1 MLDVKFLLPSFTDA
15 DAVRLAKELYG
26 LHATA
31 RPLPSERDRNFL
43 LTAESGEQFV
53 LKISNAADSEPVL
66 DMQNRAL
73 EHLATAAPGLALP
86 RLRRTSNGE
95 AMPRI
100 SASDGAAHFV
110 RLVNYIPGNVLADCS
125 PHTPELLRSLGEALG
140 TIDRALEHFEHPAA
154 KRELKWDL
162 ERAGWIREYLRHIGD
177 PDRRVMVERILDRF
191 EHEVAPALGAL
202 RHSVIYNDAND
213 YNVVVGPGDAWSR
226 RVMGVIDFGDM
237 LRTATVTELAVG
249 CAYAMLSKPDP
260 VAAAAHIVGG
270 YHDTF
275 PLTED
280 ELRILFPLI
289 ETRLAVSVT
298 NSAYQRAAEPS
309 NEYLTI
315 SEAPAWRLLEQLS
328 SIHPRL
334 AHYTFRHA
342 CGLPA
347 CPASARI
354 AAWLDEN
361 PEALGKIVEPDPR
374 VARSLVFDLGVGS
387 LETGMFSASGDVADA
402 TEALF
407 ARMKAAG
414 AAVGIGRYNEARA
427 VYRSPAFALPGNDG
441 PEWRTIHIGLDLFLE
456 PGAPVF
462 APLDGIVHSFRN
474 NAAPLDYGP
483 TIVLQH
489 TVADGALT
497 FFTLYGHLSLDS
509 LDGLAEGMRIRRG
522 AQIAS
527 IGNFPVNGNWPPHL
541 HFQIIAD
548 MLGREGDF
556 PGVAPAGAR
565 EIWLSISPDPNLIA
579 RIPSL
584 SAPTQEKG
592 AMSPAEILGERAERI
607 GPSLSISY
615 RKPLEIVRGS
625 MQTLYDEC
633 GRPYLDCVNNVAHVG
648 HSHPRVVRAGARQM
662 AVLNTNT
669 RYLHPNLVRYA
680 RRLAETLPAP
690 LRVCYFV
697 CSGSEANELALR
709 LARARTGSKET
720 IVLDVAYHGNTTSL
734 IEISPYKF
742 DGPGGSGAPPHVH
755 KIPLPDDYRGPY
767 RRDDP
772 EAGAKYA
779 AHVAQAIDEIHAQG
793 KKPGAFIAESLPGCG
808 GQIVL
813 PPGFLR
819 DAYRH
824 VRAAGGV
831 TIADEVQTG
840 FGRVGTHF
848 WGFETQD
855 VAPDIV
861 TMGKPLGNGHPL
873 GAVVTTAE
881 IAAAFANGMEYFNT
895 FGGNPVSC
903 AIGLE
908 VLDVIA
914 DEHLQEHAREVG
926 ASLLAGLRGLAE
938 KYDLI
943 GDVRGLGLFV
953 GVELVR
959 DRASLEAAA
968 REAAYVVNRMRECGI
983 LLSTDG
989 PFHNVIKIKPPLPF
1003 SREDGE
1009 LVVATLDRVF
1019 GDDTLCT
1026 FHSETAP
1033 LRPRINER

>member
-1 MLDVKFLLPSFTDA
+1 MIDVKFLLPSFTEA
-15 DAVRLAKELYG
+15 EAVRLAADRYG
-26 LHATA
+26 LRATA
-31 RPLPSERDRNFL
+31 SPLPSERDRNFL

-53 LKISNAADSEPVL
+53 LKIANATDSEQVL
-66 DMQNRAL
+66 DLQNCAL
-73 EHLATAAPGLALP
+73 EHLAAAAPALALP
-86 RLRRTSNGE
+86 RLRRTTAGE

-100 SASDGAAHFV
+100 ASGDGTAHFL
-110 RLVNYIPGNVLADCS
+110 RLVTYVPGKMLAECS
-125 PHTPELLRSLGEALG
+125 PHTPELLRSLGAALG
-140 TIDRALEHFEHPAA
+140 TIDRALEDFDHPAA
-154 KRELKWDL
+154 ARELKWDL
-162 ERAGWIREYLRHIGD
+162 ERAAWIREYLRYIED
-177 PDRRVMVERILDRF
+177 PARRAMVERILDRF
-191 EHEVAPALGAL
+191 EREVAPALAGL

-226 RVMGVIDFGDM
+226 RVVGVIDFGDM

-249 CAYAMLSKPDP
+249 AAYAILGKADP
-260 VAAAAHIVGG
+260 VAAAAHIVAG
-270 YHDTF
+270 YHAEF

-280 ELRILFPLI
+280 ELLILFPLI

-298 NSAYQRAAEPS
+298 NSAYQRAADPS

-328 SIHPRL
+328 AIHPRL
-334 AHYTFRHA
+334 AHHTFRHA
-342 CGLPA
+342 CGLPP
-347 CPASARI
+347 CPACASI
-354 AAWLDEN
+354 AAWLGAN
-361 PEALGKIVEPDPR
+361 PDSLGKIVEPDPR
-374 VARSLVFDLGVGS
+374 VAPSLVFDLSVGS
-387 LETGMFSASGDVADA
+387 LETGMFSESGDVAA
-402 TEALF
+402 STAALF
-407 ARMKAAG
+407 AAMKAAG

-427 VYRSPAFALPGNDG
+427 VYRSPAFAVPGNDG

-462 APLDGIVHSFRN
+462 APLDGVVHSFRN
-474 NAAPLDYGP
+474 NDAPLDYGP
-483 TIVLQH
+483 TIILQH

-497 FFTLYGHLSLDS
+497 FFTLYGHLSPDS
-509 LDGLAEGMRIRRG
+509 LEGLEEGRRIRRG

-527 IGNFPVNGNWPPHL
+527 IGNFPANGNWPPHL
-541 HFQIIAD
+541 HFQIVAD

-556 PGVAPAGAR
+556 PGVAPASAR
-565 EIWLSISPDPNLIA
+565 EIWLSLSPDPNLVA
-579 RIPSL
+579 RIPAL
-584 SAPTQEKG
+584 SAPAAEKAG
-592 AMSPAEILGERAERI
+592 MAPAEILEERAERI

-625 MQTLYDEC
+625 MQVLYDDT

-720 IVLDVAYHGNTTSL
+720 IVLDTAYHGNTTSL

-742 DGPGGSGAPPHVH
+742 DGLGGAGAPRHVH
-755 KIPLPDDYRGPY
+755 KVPLPDDYRGPY

-779 AHVAQAIDEIHAQG
+779 AHVAQAIAEIHAQG
-793 KKPGAFIAESLPGCG
+793 KKLGTFIAESLPGCG

-813 PPGFLR
+813 PPSFLR
-819 DAYRH
+819 EAYQH
-824 VRAAGGV
+824 VHAAGGV

-840 FGRVGTHF
+840 FARVGTHF
-848 WGFETQD
+848 WGFETQG

-861 TMGKPLGNGHPL
+861 TMGKPIGNGHPL
-873 GAVVTTAE
+873 GAVVTTPE
-881 IAAAFANGMEYFNT
+881 IAAAFATGMEYFNT

-908 VLDVIA
+908 VLDVIR
-914 DEHLQEHAREVG
+914 DEGLQAHAREVG
-926 ASLLAGLRGLAE
+926 ESLLSGLRSLAE
-938 KYDLI
+938 KHAVI
-943 GDVRGLGLFV
+943 GDVRGLGLFL
-953 GVELVR
+953 GIELVR
-959 DRASLEAAA
+959 DRATLEPASE
-968 REAAYVVNRMRECGI
+968 EASYVVNRMRECGI

-1003 SREDGE
+1003 TDEDGK
-1009 LVVATLDRVF
+1009 LLISTLDRI
-1019 GDDTLCT
+1019 L
-1026 FHSETAP
+1026 SEDFP
-1033 LRPRINER
+1033 

>member
-1 MLDVKFLLPSFTDA
+1 MHYKTKLFPAPMLDVKFLLPSFTEA
-15 DAVRLAKELYG
+15 DAVRLAEDWYG
-26 LHATA
+26 LRATA
-31 RPLPSERDRNFL
+31 RSLPSERDRNFL
-43 LTAESGEQFV
+43 LTAESGERFV
-53 LKISNAADSEPVL
+53 LKIANASDSEQVL
-66 DMQNRAL
+66 DMQNCAL
-73 EHLATAAPGLALP
+73 EHLAAAAPSLLLP
-86 RLRRTSNGE
+86 RLRRTASGE
-95 AMPRI
+95 VMPRI
-100 SASDGAAHFV
+100 ASSDTTPHFL
-110 RLVNYIPGNVLADCS
+110 RLVNYIPGKMLAECS
-125 PHTPELLRSLGEALG
+125 PHTLELLRSLGAALG
-140 TIDRALEHFEHPAA
+140 TIDRALEHFTHPAA
-154 KRELKWDL
+154 ERELKWDL
-162 ERAGWIREYLRHIGD
+162 ERAGWIREYLRYIEDEAH
-177 PDRRVMVERILDRF
+177 RAMVERILDRF
-191 EHEVAPALGAL
+191 EREVAPALAAL

-226 RVMGVIDFGDM
+226 RVVGVIDFGDM
-237 LRTATVTELAVG
+237 LRTATVTDLAVG
-249 CAYAMLSKPDP
+249 AAYAMLSKPDP
-260 VAAAAHIVGG
+260 IAAAAHIVAG
-270 YHDTF
+270 YHAEF

-298 NSAYQRAAEPS
+298 NAAYQRAAVPS

-315 SEAPAWRLLEQLS
+315 SEAPAWRLIEQLS
-328 SIHPRL
+328 AIHPRM
-334 AHYTFRHA
+334 AHYAFRHA
-342 CGLPA
+342 CRLPP
-347 CPASARI
+347 CPASASI
-354 AAWLDEN
+354 AGWLSEN

-374 VARSLVFDLGVGS
+374 VAPSLVFDLSVGS
-387 LETGMFSASGDVADA
+387 LETGMFSESGDVAASTD
-402 TEALF
+402 ALF
-407 ARMKAAG
+407 GRMKAAG

-474 NAAPLDYGP
+474 NEAPLDYGP

-497 FFTLYGHLSLDS
+497 FFTLYGHLSPDS
-509 LDGLAEGMRIRRG
+509 LDGLTEGMRIRRG
-522 AQIAS
+522 TQIAR
-527 IGNFPVNGNWPPHL
+527 IGNFPANGNWPPHL

-556 PGVAPAGAR
+556 PGVAPASAR
-565 EIWLSISPDPNLIA
+565 EIWLSLSPDPNLIA
-579 RIPSL
+579 RIPAL
-584 SAPTQEKG
+584 SVPLSEKTEI
-592 AMSPAEILGERAERI
+592 SPAEILGERATRI

-615 RKPLEIVRGS
+615 RKPLEIVRGW
-625 MQTLYDEC
+625 MQTLYDES

-648 HSHPRVVRAGARQM
+648 HAHPRVVRAGARQM

-669 RYLHPNLVRYA
+669 RYLHSNLVRYA
-680 RRLAETLPAP
+680 RRIAETLPEP

-709 LARARTGSKET
+709 LARARTGSNET

-742 DGPGGSGAPPHVH
+742 DGPGGAGAPPHVRT
-755 KIPLPDDYRGPY
+755 IPLPDDYRGPY

-772 EAGAKYA
+772 NAGTKYA
-779 AHVAQAIDEIHAQG
+779 AHVARAISEIHAQG
-793 KKPGAFIAESLPGCG
+793 KKAGAFIAESLPGCG

-848 WGFETQD
+848 WGFETQG
-855 VAPDIV
+855 VVPDIV
-861 TMGKPLGNGHPL
+861 TMGKPIGNGHPL
-873 GAVVTTAE
+873 GAVVTTPE

-914 DEHLQEHAREVG
+914 DERLQEHAHDVG
-926 ASLLAGLRGLAE
+926 SSLLAGLRGLAE

-943 GDVRGLGLFV
+943 GDVRGPGLFI
-953 GVELVR
+953 GIELVR
-959 DRASLEAAA
+959 DRATLEPAA
-968 REAAYVVNRMRECGI
+968 REASCVVNRMRECGI

-1009 LVVATLDRVF
+1009 LLFATLDRVLAEDF
-1019 GDDTLCT
+1019 
-1026 FHSETAP
+1026 
-1033 LRPRINER
+1033 R

>member
-1 MLDVKFLLPSFTDA
+1 MLSVKFELPHFVENDA
-15 DAVRLAKELYG
+15 RRLASEWYG
-26 LHATA
+26 LRAAA

-66 DMQNRAL
+66 DLQNCAL
-73 EHLATAAPGLALP
+73 EHLATAAPSLRLP
-86 RLRRTSNGE
+86 RLRRTTGGE
-95 AMPRI
+95 RMPRI
-100 SASDGAAHFV
+100 TASDGAAHFL
-110 RLVNYIPGNVLADCS
+110 RLVNYIPGEMLANVS
-125 PHTPELLRSLGEALG
+125 PHTPELLRSLGSALG
-140 TIDRALEHFEHPAA
+140 TIDRALLHFEHPAA
-154 KRELKWDL
+154 KRPLKWDL
-162 ERAGWIREYLRHIGD
+162 ERAGWIREYLRYIED
-177 PDRRVMVERILDRF
+177 SDRRAMVERILDRF
-191 EHEVAPALGAL
+191 EQKVAPALCGL

-226 RVMGVIDFGDM
+226 RVIGVIDFGDM

-270 YHDTF
+270 YHAEF
-275 PLTED
+275 PLNED
-280 ELRILFPLI
+280 ELRLLFPLI
-289 ETRLAVSVT
+289 ETRLAVSVA
-298 NSAYQRAAEPS
+298 NSAYQRAVEPA
-309 NEYLTI
+309 NQYLTI
-315 SEAPAWRLLEQLS
+315 SEAPAWRLIEQLS
-328 SIHPRL
+328 AIHPRL

-342 CGLPA
+342 CGLPP
-347 CPASARI
+347 CPPSAAI
-354 AAWLDEN
+354 AAWLGEN
-361 PEALGKIVEPDPR
+361 TEALGKLVEPDPR
-374 VARSLVFDLGVGS
+374 LARSLVFDLSVGS
-387 LETGMFSASGDVADA
+387 LETGMFSDWGEVAEA

-456 PGAPVF
+456 PGSPVF

-474 NAAPLDYGP
+474 NDAPLDYGP
-483 TIVLQH
+483 TIILQH

-509 LDGLAEGMRIRRG
+509 LEGLAEGMRIRRG
-522 AQIAS
+522 TQIAR

-579 RIPSL
+579 RIPVISL
-584 SAPTQEKG
+584 PTSEKLG
-592 AMSPAEILGERAERI
+592 MTPGEILGERATRI

-680 RRLAETLPAP
+680 QRLAETLPEP

-709 LARARTGSKET
+709 LARTRTGSKET
-720 IVLDVAYHGNTTSL
+720 IVLDAAYHGNTTSL

-742 DGPGGSGAPPHVH
+742 DGPGGAGAPAHVH

-772 EAGAKYA
+772 DAGAKYA
-779 AHVAQAIDEIHAQG
+779 AHVAQAIGDIHAQG
-793 KKPGAFIAESLPGCG
+793 KKLGAFIAESLPGCG
-808 GQIVL
+808 GQIVF

-819 DAYRH
+819 EVYRH

-848 WGFETQD
+848 WGFETQG
-855 VAPDIV
+855 VVPDIV
-861 TMGKPLGNGHPL
+861 TMGKPIGNGHPL
-873 GAVVTTAE
+873 GAVVTTPE

-914 DEHLQEHAREVG
+914 EGHLQEHARVVG
-926 ASLLAGLRGLAE
+926 ESLLAGLRGLAE

-943 GDVRGLGLFV
+943 GDVRGLGLFI
-953 GVELVR
+953 GVEMVR
-959 DRASLEAAA
+959 DRKTLEPAAEEAS
-968 REAAYVVNRMRECGI
+968 YVVNRMRECGI

-1009 LVVATLDRVF
+1009 LVVATLDRV
-1019 GDDTLCT
+1019 L
-1026 FHSETAP
+1026 SEDFQ
-1033 LRPRINER
+1033 